1 MIVGDALLTGTVKT
15 FAQRVAF
22 VVAPHPPA
30 PLQFR
35 HDEVDEI
42 AEACRRH
49 NVDQVE
55 TLDIGFLDP
64 LLEPAPPKTSGA
76 ISRPVFPSDR
86 NIRADLLCG

>member
-1 MIVGDALLTGTVKT
+1 MIVADALLTGAVKT

-42 AEACRRH
+42 AEARRRH
-49 NVDQVE
+49 DVDQVE

-64 LLEPAPPKTSGA
+64 LLEPAGDR
-76 ISRPVFPSDR
+76 SRGRSSKHS
-86 NIRADLLCG
+86 